1 MPGTRKHFSE
11 ELKDLHQSL
20 LKMGILVEES
30 IQKSIIALK
39 GHNSELAEQ
48 IIHDDEDINTAETG
62 ILDHCTKLLA
72 TQQPV
77 AGDLRT
83 IVTAIKVATQ
93 LERIGDHA
101 VHIAKSVLK
110 LSEDPFIRD
119 LTDIPRMAK
128 ICQAM
133 IRDILT
139 ALINNDG
146 DYAREVAGRDDEVDK
161 LYYRITRELVT
172 GMTQDNAKI
181 NQGLELIFVVRYL
194 ERMGDHVTNISE
206 LIIYNTSGRHVE
218 LNR

>member
-1 MPGTRKHFSE
+1 
-11 ELKDLHQSL
+11 
-20 LKMGILVEES
+20 
-30 IQKSIIALK
+30 
-39 GHNSELAEQ
+39 
-48 IIHDDEDINTAETG
+48 
-62 ILDHCTKLLA
+62 
-72 TQQPV
+72 
-77 AGDLRT
+77 
-83 IVTAIKVATQ
+83 
-93 LERIGDHA
+93 
-101 VHIAKSVLK
+101 
-110 LSEDPFIRD
+110 
-119 LTDIPRMAK
+119 MAK

-146 DYAREVAGRDDEVDK
+146 DYAREVAARDDEVDK

-172 GMTQDNAKI
+172 GMTEDKAKI